1 MLAQLASAVPD
12 RRGLGVGGER
22 DDTMTPQAKS
32 KEVLALES
40 AIRNF
45 RNDPNHWH
53 NNKRRMHGLPLLRK
67 RSNRKTRFYP
77 TREIYNAVV
86 KAMDAEMGSVIT
98 STIGG
103 LARVSDI
110 LDGIT
115 NKYFV

>member
-1 MLAQLASAVPD
+1 MLAQLATAEPD
-12 RRGLGVGGER
+12 CRGLGVGGER
-22 DDTMTPQAKS
+22 DDEMTPQTKT
-32 KEVLALES
+32 KEALALEK
-40 AIRNF
+40 AIMDF
-45 RNDPNHWH
+45 RSDPSHWH

-98 STIGG
+98 STIGR
-103 LARVSDI
+103 LVQVSDI